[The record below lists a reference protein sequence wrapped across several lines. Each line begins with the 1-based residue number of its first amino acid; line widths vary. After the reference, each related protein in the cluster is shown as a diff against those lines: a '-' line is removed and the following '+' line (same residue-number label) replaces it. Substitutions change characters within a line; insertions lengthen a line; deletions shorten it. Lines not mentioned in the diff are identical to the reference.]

1 MQVVQQ
7 FSKMENMDD
16 GGEPNLLPAA
26 LVNLLAA
33 GRVSSLVRFVL
44 VPIFHEELSYLL
56 HASSE
61 FKNKSKANIS
71 SWPIRKRSEMDLAEL
86 QT

>member
-1 MQVVQQ
+1 MHRKTNKRHGRTYRGSEIMQVVQQ

-26 LVNLLAA
+26 LVNRLAA
-33 GRVSSLVRFVL
+33 GHVSSLVRFVL

-56 HASSE
+56 HA
-61 FKNKSKANIS
+61 
-71 SWPIRKRSEMDLAEL
+71 
-86 QT
+86 